1 MTETD
6 MYAAVFD
13 TICAAIV
20 NLFTTKSHKKAFNDK
35 IVSTAQGNV
44 GKFARIKSES
54 FAHRDSRSNLTFRVH
69 VDDIFLQG
77 GESCL
82 ILDVSFDK
90 TEEFIIPQYKIL
102 TSMGEFYIWE
112 YNVVIDS

>member
-13 TICAAIV
+13 TICTAIV
-20 NLFTTKSHKKAFNDK
+20 NLFTTKSRKKAFNDK

-54 FAHRDSRSNLTFRVH
+54 FAHRDSRSNLTFRAH
-69 VDDIFLQG
+69 IDHIFLQG

-90 TEEFIIPQYKIL
+90 TEEFVIPQYKIL

-112 YNVVIDS
+112 YNIVIDS

>member
-13 TICAAIV
+13 TIYTAIV

-35 IVSTAQGNV
+35 IISTAQGNV

-54 FAHRDSRSNLTFRVH
+54 FAHRDSRTLTFRAH
-69 VDDIFLQG
+69 IDHIFLQG
-77 GESCL
+77 GDSCL
-82 ILDVSFDK
+82 ILDVTFDK
-90 TEEFIIPQYKIL
+90 TEDIVIAQYKIL
-102 TSMGEFYIWE
+102 TSIGEFYIWE

>member
-6 MYAAVFD
+6 MYAAVFG
-13 TICAAIV
+13 TICSVIV

-35 IVSTAQGNV
+35 IISVAKANV

-54 FAHRDSRSNLTFRVH
+54 FAHRDSRTLTFRAH
-69 VDDIFLQG
+69 IDHIFLQG
-77 GESCL
+77 GDSCL
-82 ILDVSFDK
+82 ILDVTFDK
-90 TEEFIIPQYKIL
+90 TEDIVIAQYKIL
-102 TSMGEFYIWE
+102 TSIGEFYIWE